1 MQAWKESLLRY
12 IDISHSELVKEIAEK
27 KELTE
32 ESEAALHEAIKTF
45 NSTWQ

>member
-12 IDISHSELVKEIAEK
+12 IDTSHSELVKDIAEK
-27 KELTE
+27 KKLTE
-32 ESEAALHEAIKTF
+32 ESESALQEAIKTF